1 MLVHVPVGI
10 PSLLTPLH
18 EHSAQRQA
26 HGQGRDNDTEQVLV
40 SIYPLHEANVK
51 TEGNRPASLTPTGI
65 SRHSRA
71 GPPGP
76 STDAV
81 VDEELTAHI
90 TEVGPVEFELPDLTT
105 GERLIQPRAVLLTSG
120 RGKLLTDIYWSEL
133 WAGRRRR

>member
-1 MLVHVPVGI
+1 M
-10 PSLLTPLH
+10 
-18 EHSAQRQA
+18 
-26 HGQGRDNDTEQVLV
+26 
-40 SIYPLHEANVK
+40 
-51 TEGNRPASLTPTGI
+51 
-65 SRHSRA
+65 
-71 GPPGP
+71 
-76 STDAV
+76 